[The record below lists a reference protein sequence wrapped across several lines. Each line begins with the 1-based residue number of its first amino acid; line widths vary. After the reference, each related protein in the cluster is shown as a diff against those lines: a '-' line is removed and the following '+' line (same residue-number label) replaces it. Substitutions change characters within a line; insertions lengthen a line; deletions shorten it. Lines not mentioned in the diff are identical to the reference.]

1 MMLRF
6 LSCFE
11 VYLDYVL
18 VFSYFCGLLL
28 FLNTLVSVFCRD
40 SFVFI
45 YYLNPP
51 SVHVYK
57 CVFFWVMS

>member
-1 MMLRF
+1 MMLSF

-28 FLNTLVSVFCRD
+28 FLNTLVSVFYVETVLF
-40 SFVFI
+40 SFTILTPQVSMCT
-45 YYLNPP
+45 
-51 SVHVYK
+51 SVY
-57 CVFFWVMS
+57 SLGS

>member
-1 MMLRF
+1 MMLSF

-28 FLNTLVSVFCRD
+28 FLNTLVSVFYVETVLF
-40 SFVFI
+40 SFTILTPQVSMCT
-45 YYLNPP
+45 
-51 SVHVYK
+51 SVYS
-57 CVFFWVMS
+57 FGS